1 MDNNYY
7 KMRAC
12 FFAHYDQDGIIDD
25 YVVHYIRELKKVC
38 NDIIFAS
45 VSNIS
50 TEEQK
55 KLDGLVKTFINR
67 KNEGYDFGSWRD
79 GIKSIGFENLSQY
92 TEIVLA
98 NDSCYGPVYDIE
110 KMFAKMDQTNDLDA
124 WSITISY
131 QATKHMQSYFLVLR
145 KNVFQQ
151 QFFIDFFKNIG
162 HRNHKIDY
170 ITEFEVGL
178 SKLIIK
184 NQCKIEAYCKIRVY
198 DLIISS
204 LIFKVKSVFL
214 KNFSCQSK
222 KHFASLGRKNI
233 KQSMIKTISSILYK
247 ILHPYVFNPSLDR
260 IKMMIKKYRMP
271 LVKVMLFRDNPYK
284 ENLKKVQQCIK
295 QNTNYDFSL
304 IKNHQKRMRK

>member
-1 MDNNYY
+1 
-7 KMRAC
+7 MRAC
-12 FFAHYDQDGIIDD
+12 FFAHYDRDGIIDD
-25 YVVHYIRELKKVC
+25 YVVHYIKELKKVC
-38 NDIIFAS
+38 NHIIFAS
-45 VSNIS
+45 VSNVS
-50 TEEQK
+50 KEEQK

-67 KNEGYDFGSWRD
+67 DNEGYDFGSWRD

-98 NDSCYGPVYDIE
+98 NDSCYGPIYDIE
-110 KMFAKMDQTNDLDA
+110 KMFSTMYQAKDLDA
-124 WSITISY
+124 WSIIISY
-131 QATKHMQSYFLVLR
+131 QGTKHMQSYFLVLR
-145 KNVFQQ
+145 QKVFQQ
-151 QFFIDFFKNIG
+151 QFFVDFFKSVGN
-162 HRNHKIDY
+162 RSYKIEY
-170 ITEFEVGL
+170 IQQFELGF

-184 NQCKIEAYCKIRVY
+184 NQCKIGSYCKIRVY

-214 KNFSCQSK
+214 QNFSCDSK
-222 KHFASLGRKNI
+222 KHFASLGKENV
-233 KQSMIKTISSILYK
+233 KQSMIKKISSILYK
-247 ILHPYVFNPSLDR
+247 ILHPYVFNASLDR

-284 ENLKKVQQCIK
+284 ENLKKAEQCIK